1 MNLESGNWNLR
12 ASGIWRS
19 GIWRRR
25 LTAGDGQLAPQI
37 SHSPIA
43 DALRFQIPVSRFIA
57 AVALLLLAL
66 SVASSAQRG
75 RGYGSTAVGNVEY
88 NGRFTFS
95 RIRYSGGGFRGGASW
110 AHDYPR
116 ADEHLS
122 ALMRSLTA
130 LTPNVERTNV
140 FDLEDPEIFR
150 HPILYVSEPGFWSI
164 SPEGARNL
172 RAHLLKGG
180 FVIFDDFE
188 AGQWFNFEAQFRR
201 ALPEAVFVE
210 IDATHPIFHSFFEI
224 HDVDVP
230 HPLVRVDP
238 VYYAVFED
246 NDPSGRMMALVNY
259 NNDLAEYWEWS
270 GQGLFPVDTTN
281 EAWKLGINY
290 LIYALTH

>member
-1 MNLESGNWNLR
+1 MT
-12 ASGIWRS
+12 
-19 GIWRRR
+19 RRR
-25 LTAGDGQLAPQI
+25 
-37 SHSPIA
+37 
-43 DALRFQIPVSRFIA
+43 VSF
-57 AVALLLLAL
+57 VGLVVLLA
-66 SVASSAQRG
+66 ASALAGVVSAQRG
-75 RGYGSTAVGNVEY
+75 RSLFAAAYENVPY

-95 RIRYSGGGFRGGASW
+95 RIRYGGRGFRGGSSW

-122 ALMRSLTA
+122 MLMESLTS
-130 LTPNVERTNV
+130 LNPNLERTNV

-164 SPEGARNL
+164 SETGARNL

-188 AGQWFNFEAQFRR
+188 AGQWVNFEAQFRR
-201 ALPEAVFVE
+201 ALPEAEFVE
-210 IDATHPIFHSFFEI
+210 IDARHPVFHVFFEI
-224 HDVDVP
+224 DDIDVP

-238 VYYAVFED
+238 IYLAVFEG

-270 GQGLFPVDTTN
+270 GAGVFPVDTTN

-290 LIYALTH
+290 LIYGLT